1 MRLDQIGKYKIL
13 EKIGQGAA
21 STVYKGFDADLGRH
35 VAVKVMSADAGGD
48 ETLRKRFEREA
59 QSAARLA
66 HPHIITVYDFGQEQD
81 KLYMAMEL
89 LEGMDLKQAIVEQK
103 LPTLEQQLEV
113 MEQIC
118 EGLAFAHANEIIHR
132 DLKPANIRLLADGQV
147 KIMDFGLARQAGS
160 DMTRTGLVMGTPYY
174 MSPEQMRGEHV
185 DARSDIFSLG
195 CVFYELLT
203 GAKPFDAESLHSVLY
218 KVLKAEPRPA
228 REVLPDLPVVVSQV
242 LDRALAKDRTQ
253 RFADGGELL
262 RGVQMAREAM
272 ASGLGGQPLVGLDSG
287 GAKAAVPASPEAR
300 SPRADVGA
308 GVPPSEASRSASA
321 AAPRRPSRSMSAA
334 ASAIGRATAP
344 TPRSRVPLYLIIGGL
359 IAVGLVAAAAV
370 VVMLVGNRGTSPAP
384 KAPPNQIDELAKAVV
399 ATQIEVAR
407 KKLQLGDYD
416 EALRQAERAQK
427 LAVPGDPEVQQVIR
441 DARQAKD
448 RVEVAVREA
457 RAAAAGS
464 DEDKKAEA
472 YWGLLQAAP
481 DSPVAGDLAG
491 TLEPSFRAR
500 AEEAQ
505 RLMTAARQGA
515 EKAQA
520 ARLSVFQ
527 EGVGQARAGEG
538 ALRER
543 RFAVA
548 AREFMRARMRFDRA
562 LRSVR

>member
-1 MRLDQIGKYKIL
+1 LDQIGKYKIL

-35 VAVKVMSADAGGD
+35 VAIKTMSADAGGD

-66 HPHIITVYDFGQEQD
+66 HPHIITVYDFGQEHD

-89 LEGMDLKQAIVEQK
+89 LEGMDLKQAIVEHK
-103 LPTLEQQLEV
+103 LETLDQQLDV

-185 DARSDIFSLG
+185 DSRSDIFSLG

-228 REVLPDLPVVVSQV
+228 REIIPDLPPVVAQV
-242 LDRALAKDRTQ
+242 LDRSLAKDRAQ

-262 RGVQMAREAM
+262 RGVRLAREAI
-272 ASGLGGQPLVGLDSG
+272 AVGRGDQPLVGLESPG
-287 GAKAAVPASPEAR
+287 VSLPVSAAPEAR
-300 SPRADVGA
+300 PARSGVGGA
-308 GVPPSEASRSASA
+308 VPPSEASRSASVSTSRS
-321 AAPRRPSRSMSAA
+321 RRPNRSVSLA
-334 ASAIGRATAP
+334 ASAINRATAP
-344 TPRSRVPLYLIIGGL
+344 APPSRVPIYLMVGSL
-359 IAVGLVAAAAV
+359 IAVAMVATVVV
-370 VVMLVGNRGTSPAP
+370 VVMVWGTRGASPTP
-384 KAPPNQIDELAKAVV
+384 KASSSQMDALQRAVV
-399 ATQIEVAR
+399 STQVEVAR
-407 KKLQLGDYD
+407 KKLEMGDYD
-416 EALRQAERAQK
+416 EALRQAERAEQFG
-427 LAVPGDPEVQQVIR
+427 PGDADVQKILK
-441 DARQAKD
+441 DAREAKE
-448 RVEVAVREA
+448 RVEGAVREA
-457 RAAAAGS
+457 RAAASGS
-464 DEDKKAEA
+464 DDGKKVEA

-481 DSPVAGDLAG
+481 DSPVAGELAAAVD
-491 TLEPSFRAR
+491 SAFRPR

-505 RLMTAARQGA
+505 RLMTAARQSA
-515 EKAQA
+515 EKAQT
-520 ARLSVFQ
+520 ARLPVFE
-527 EGVGQARAGEG
+527 EGVGQARAGDS

-543 RFAVA
+543 RFAA
-548 AREFMRARMRFDRA
+548 AGREYMRARLRFERA
-562 LRSVR
+562 RRSVR

>member
-1 MRLDQIGKYKIL
+1 MDQIGKYKIL

-35 VAVKVMSADAGGD
+35 VAIKTMSAESGGD

-89 LEGMDLKQAIVEQK
+89 LEGMDLKQTIVEHRLLTLDQK
-103 LPTLEQQLEV
+103 LDV

-132 DLKPANIRLLADGQV
+132 DLKPANIRVLADGQV

-185 DARSDIFSLG
+185 DTRSDIFSLG

-218 KVLKAEPRPA
+218 KVLKAEPRPV
-228 REVLPDLPVVVSQV
+228 REVLPELPLVVGQV
-242 LDRALAKDRTQ
+242 LDRALAKDRNH

-262 RGVQMAREAM
+262 RAVQRAREAI
-272 ASGLGGQPLVGLDSG
+272 ASGQGDQPLVGLDSA
-287 GAKAAVPASPEAR
+287 GARGPAPAAPEAR
-300 SPRADVGA
+300 PTRGEGA
-308 GVPPSEASRSASA
+308 PVPPSEASRSASV
-321 AAPRRPSRSMSAA
+321 AAPRRPNRPSPG

-344 TPRSRVPLYLIIGGL
+344 APRSRVPLYLLVGGL
-359 IAVGLVAAAAV
+359 IAAGIVAAV
-370 VVMLVGNRGTSPAP
+370 VVAFMVFTPKGPSPNPRASSTQLD
-384 KAPPNQIDELAKAVV
+384 ALARAVV
-399 ATQIEVAR
+399 ATQLEVAR
-407 KKLQLGDYD
+407 KKLESGDYE

-427 LAVPGDPEVQQVIR
+427 LDPGDGDVQKVLKE
-441 DARQAKD
+441 ASQAKE
-448 RVEVAVREA
+448 RVDGAVREA

-464 DEDKKAEA
+464 DDRKKAEA
-472 YWGLLQAAP
+472 YWALLQVAP
-481 DSPVAGDLAG
+481 DSAVAGDLAG
-491 TLEPSFRAR
+491 SIDPSFRAR
-500 AEEAQ
+500 ADEAQ
-505 RLMTAARQGA
+505 RLMTAARQSA

-520 ARLSVFQ
+520 TRLPVFE
-527 EGVGQARAGEG
+527 EGLAQAKAGES
-538 ALRER
+538 ALRDR
-543 RFAVA
+543 RFATA
-548 AREFMRARMRFDRA
+548 GREFMRARTRFERA
-562 LRSVR
+562 RRSVR

>member
-1 MRLDQIGKYKIL
+1 LDQIGKYKIL

-35 VAVKVMSADAGGD
+35 VAIKTMSAESGGD

-89 LEGMDLKQAIVEQK
+89 LEGMDLKQAIIEHKLLTLDQK
-103 LPTLEQQLEV
+103 LDV

-132 DLKPANIRLLADGQV
+132 DLKPANIRVLADGQV

-203 GAKPFDAESLHSVLY
+203 GTKPFDAESLHSVLY
-218 KVLKAEPRPA
+218 KVLKAEPRPV
-228 REVLPDLPVVVSQV
+228 REVLPELPVVVGQV
-242 LDRALAKDRTQ
+242 LDRALAKDRTH

-262 RGVQMAREAM
+262 RAVQRAREAI
-272 ASGLGGQPLVGLDSG
+272 ASGQGDTPLVGLDSALVG
-287 GAKAAVPASPEAR
+287 GPVSAAAEGRLAR
-300 SPRADVGA
+300 SDA
-308 GVPPSEASRSASA
+308 GPVPPSEASRSPSA
-321 AAPRRPSRSMSAA
+321 TRRPNRPSPG
-334 ASAIGRATAP
+334 ASTIGR
-344 TPRSRVPLYLIIGGL
+344 TPPPAARSRVPLYLLVGGL
-359 IAVGLVAAAAV
+359 IAVGILAAV
-370 VVMLVGNRGTSPAP
+370 VVAFLVLTP
-384 KAPPNQIDELAKAVV
+384 KAPSPEPRASSSQIDTLAKAVV
-399 ATQIEVAR
+399 ATQLEVAR
-407 KKLQLGDYD
+407 TKLESGDYD

-427 LAVPGDPEVQQVIR
+427 LDPGDADVQKVLKE
-441 DARQAKD
+441 ASQAKE
-448 RVEVAVREA
+448 RVDGAVREA
-457 RAAAAGS
+457 RAAAAGA
-464 DEDKKAEA
+464 DERKKADA
-472 YWGLLQAAP
+472 YWALLQAAP
-481 DSPVAGDLAG
+481 DSPVAGDLSG
-491 TLEPSFRAR
+491 TIDPFFRAR

-505 RLMTAARQGA
+505 RLMATARLGA

-520 ARLSVFQ
+520 TRLPVFE
-527 EGVGQARAGEG
+527 EGVAQAKAGES
-538 ALRER
+538 ALRDR
-543 RFAVA
+543 RFAA
-548 AREFMRARMRFDRA
+548 AGREFMRARTRFERA
-562 LRSVR
+562 RQSVR